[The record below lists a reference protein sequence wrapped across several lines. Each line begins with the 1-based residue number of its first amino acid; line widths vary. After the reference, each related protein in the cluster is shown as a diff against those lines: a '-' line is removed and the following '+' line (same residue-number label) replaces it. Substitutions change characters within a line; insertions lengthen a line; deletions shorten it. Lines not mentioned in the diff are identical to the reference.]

1 MMINNYNFQK
11 GSNLLALISDQD
23 YVERREVLFRVINQ
37 FDQEGIRYGIT
48 FSLNLFMQGIVDDF
62 NDIDIFVAE
71 EDIPR
76 MIEVMKSMKA
86 SLEKMGGNGFCKSDH
101 FFSYMVDSVQVEI
114 MVGFRINTYGT
125 TYYYPL
131 NLKELDFVQ
140 IYGKKIPLVPAEALF
155 ISYFMMVEWQP
166 RRIHKW
172 NLLKSYLEFNGVEF
186 QSVFVKALTTNL
198 PKQLRNEI
206 KRLLANQ

>member
-1 MMINNYNFQK
+1 M
-11 GSNLLALISDQD
+11 ALISDQD

-37 FDQEGIRYGIT
+37 FDQEGIHYGIT

-76 MIEVMKSMKA
+76 MIEVMKFMHA
-86 SLEKMGGNGFCKSDH
+86 SLEKIGGNGFCKSDH
-101 FFSYMVDSVQVEI
+101 FFSYMVDV
-114 MVGFRINTYGT
+114 
-125 TYYYPL
+125 
-131 NLKELDFVQ
+131 VQ

-155 ISYFMMVEWQP
+155 ISYFMMIEWQP